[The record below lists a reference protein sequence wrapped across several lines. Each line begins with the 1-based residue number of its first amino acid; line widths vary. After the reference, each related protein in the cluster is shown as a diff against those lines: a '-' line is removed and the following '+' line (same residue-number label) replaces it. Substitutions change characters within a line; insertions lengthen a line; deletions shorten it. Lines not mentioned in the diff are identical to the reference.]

1 MRQKEKR
8 KKRMHMQLPLLAQ
21 FVWSRATDT
30 DTDTDMWGIVRVN
43 REFIAPLGA
52 TPYKPGSILVVDA
65 RGNAVLRVRNCP
77 YNKYRAEVV
86 LNLCYARYGSEL

>member
-1 MRQKEKR
+1 MRQKEKW
-8 KKRMHMQLPLLAQ
+8 KKRRHMQLPLLAQ

-30 DTDTDMWGIVRVN
+30 DMWGIVRVKS
-43 REFIAPLGA
+43 EFIAPLRA
-52 TPYKPGSILVVDA
+52 TPYRPGSILVVDV
-65 RGNAVLRVRNCP
+65 RGNAVLHVRNCP